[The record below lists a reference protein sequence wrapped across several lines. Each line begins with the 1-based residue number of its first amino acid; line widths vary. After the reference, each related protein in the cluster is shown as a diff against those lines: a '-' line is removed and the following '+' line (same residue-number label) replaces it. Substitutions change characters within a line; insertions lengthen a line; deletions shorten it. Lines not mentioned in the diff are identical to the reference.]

1 MTTTAA
7 TVMISR
13 GANGVKEKETR
24 SARGD
29 AKLRDAVR
37 LSAQGDVLEDEP
49 VHWATLGIAGALDVA
64 LLVQAA
70 QQQQYPM
77 NVAMAVVLG
86 YVLADLGTG
95 VFHWSVDNYG
105 GPNTP
110 VFGKVIAAFQ
120 GHHRQ

>member
-1 MTTTAA
+1 MRRRSMQARAVSNGKKQSEQGGGMTTTTTTTTTSMAVAMRRNRAARRKREVTTTAA

-37 LSAQGDVLEDEP
+37 LGAQGDVLEDEP
-49 VHWATLGIAGALDVA
+49 VHWATLGIAGSLDVA

-70 QQQQYPM
+70 QP
-77 NVAMAVVLG
+77 
-86 YVLADLGTG
+86 
-95 VFHWSVDNYG
+95 
-105 GPNTP
+105 
-110 VFGKVIAAFQ
+110 
-120 GHHRQ
+120 